1 MTTLQQ
7 LDQPTL
13 QRIDEVMTRHCLE
26 MATKM
31 ASPTWQRHI
40 FWVMTIQHE
49 LDWEALVDT
58 FGSSQPLLGYP
69 DDIYM
74 HHNGWLHFVGEN
86 STHKFFMQKRAKGW
100 VKISVCCEL
109 DEVRFSQVTST
120 SVYTG
125 KLGWDIDIDLSDYGW
140 DEEDSE
146 G

>member
-7 LDQPTL
+7 LDQHTL
-13 QRIDEVMTRHCLE
+13 QSIDEVMTRHCLD
-26 MATKM
+26 MSIKM
-31 ASPTWQRHI
+31 ASPTWQRHL

-49 LDWEALVDT
+49 LDWEALANT
-58 FGSSQPLLGYP
+58 FGQNQSILGYP
-69 DDIYM
+69 EDIYA

-86 STHKFFMQKRAKGW
+86 SSHKFFAQKRAKGW
-100 VKISVCCEL
+100 VLITLGC
-109 DEVRFSQVTST
+109 DNDDVRFRQITDP

-125 KLGWDIDIDLSDYGW
+125 KLGWDIDVDLNDW